1 MAGAQVAV
9 DEAGLQHMMG
19 AAALGLDQGAIGAGV
34 VGQRIAF
41 GGEGDGGGQARE
53 ARRPE
58 GGGGRVVRGL
68 LAARTRGDGFAAHEM
83 FALYHLGR
91 LGREFLIVDGNARI
105 GDNWR
110 CHYEAVRL
118 YSPAKYGFIKEFF
131 GRQKLGEVNGIVAAL
146 AIDAVF
152 TALVITLFVLV
163 AEVLAGLTLGRGRQA
178 IRDLLEFLPR
188 TVEVRDLAL
197 RVRTGCGRR
206 DAAVLRLRAAPASH
220 ERRAPVMERHDRP
233 SGGSCGYPYMG
244 RRPGVSSRPSA
255 V

>member
-1 MAGAQVAV
+1 M
-9 DEAGLQHMMG
+9 DL
-19 AAALGLDQGAIGAGV
+19 L
-34 VGQRIAF
+34 RIA
-41 GGEGDGGGQARE
+41 
-53 ARRPE
+53 
-58 GGGGRVVRGL
+58 L
-68 LAARTRGDGFAAHEM
+68 
-83 FALYHLGR
+83 
-91 LGREFLIVDGNARI
+91 
-105 GDNWR
+105 
-110 CHYEAVRL
+110 
-118 YSPAKYGFIKEFF
+118 
-131 GRQKLGEVNGIVAAL
+131 VAAL

-220 ERRAPVMERHDRP
+220 ERRAPVMGRHDRP